1 MFNNGYCIFFLI
13 VICLLAG
20 NVFGSFSTSTADTTI
35 LRSPNNQADYLIISA
50 DSFQSA
56 ISPLVTHRENQ
67 GLTVRFADINQ
78 IYQEFGDSLISAKR
92 IRHFVSYAIEY
103 WQPPKPKYLLILG
116 DTEIIPSYKL
126 PSSLASV
133 GEDSVSIDEWFSINQ
148 FDTNNVT
155 DIAIGRIPASNLNQ
169 AELAISRT
177 LFFENNLSLSDYTQD
192 FLVLADSF
200 DVSSQIFED
209 MANQFIDIIE
219 PHNFRISRIDIRKT
233 STYHGTLEDFIGQI
247 NDGVLF
253 VNFFGFGIEKIWS
266 QDTFFTANDV
276 DSLEN
281 NDIPCIVITTARQN
295 FDSDDDSTIA
305 EKLLFNP
312 PGGALAVFAS
322 SGECY
327 LNAAKNII
335 FNLIEF
341 ILNNP
346 DTTIGRSILQVK
358 KNYGSQLTSDHTLR
372 RFTLLGDPA
381 LKLPADFLSGLNT
394 PVDNNVQSFDL
405 KQNYPN
411 PFNPSTTIEFDLRRS
426 SKVTLKV
433 FNILGEEV
441 ATLVSDKL
449 SAGSYSYEWSR
460 TGGMASGVY
469 LYRLEA
475 EGFVQTH
482 KMILMK

>member
-1 MFNNGYCIFFLI
+1 MFIIRHCITIFLI
-13 VICLLAG
+13 SCFWAG
-20 NVFGSFSTSTADTTI
+20 SLFADFSNFTKDTTI

-56 ISPLVTHRENQ
+56 ISPLATHRENQ
-67 GLTVRFADINQ
+67 GLTVRFAGINQ
-78 IYQEFGDSLISAKR
+78 IYQEFGDSLVNAKK
-92 IRHFVSYAIEY
+92 IRHFVSYALEY
-103 WQPPKPKYLLILG
+103 WQSPKPKYLLIVG

-126 PSSLASV
+126 ASSLASV

-148 FDTNNVT
+148 FNTNNVT

-177 LFFENNLSLSDYTQD
+177 LFFENNLVLSDYTQD

-200 DVSSQIFED
+200 DVTSQIFED

-219 PHNFRISRIDIRKT
+219 PYNFRISRIDIRKT
-233 STYHGTLEDFIGQI
+233 SAYHGTLEDFIGQI
-247 NDGVLF
+247 NNGVLF

-266 QDTFFTANDV
+266 RDTFLTINDL

-281 NDIPCIVITTARQN
+281 NDFPCIVITTARQN

-305 EKLLFNP
+305 EMLLFNP

-341 ILNNP
+341 VLNNP
-346 DTTIGRSILQVK
+346 DTTLGRSILRVK
-358 KNYGSQLTSDHTLR
+358 KNYGSPLTPDNTLR

-381 LKLPADFLSGLNT
+381 LKLPVDFLSGLNT
-394 PVDNNVQSFDL
+394 PRDNSVHAFRL

-411 PFNPSTTIEFDLRRS
+411 PFNPSTTIQFDLPKTS
-426 SKVTLKV
+426 EVSLKV

-441 ATLVSDKL
+441 VTLVSDRL

-460 TGGMASGVY
+460 TAGIASGVY

-475 EGFVQTH
+475 EGFVQTR
-482 KMILMK
+482 KMILIK

>member
-1 MFNNGYCIFFLI
+1 MFIIRLCITIFLI
-13 VICLLAG
+13 SCLWAG
-20 NVFGSFSTSTADTTI
+20 SLFADFSNFTKDTTI

-78 IYQEFGDSLISAKR
+78 IYLEFGDSLVNAKR
-92 IRHFVSYAIEY
+92 IRHLVSYAIEY
-103 WQPPKPKYLLILG
+103 WQPPKPKYLLIVG

-126 PSSLASV
+126 PSSLASI

-155 DIAIGRIPASNLNQ
+155 DIAIGRIPASTVDQ

-177 LFFENNLSLSDYTQD
+177 LFFENNLVLSDYTRD

-233 STYHGTLEDFIGQI
+233 SAYHGTINDFISQI

-253 VNFFGFGIEKIWS
+253 INFFGFGIEKFWS

-281 NDIPCIVITTARQN
+281 NDFPCIVITTARQN

-346 DTTIGRSILQVK
+346 DTTLGRSILQVK
-358 KNYGSQLTSDHTLR
+358 KNYGSPLTSDHTLR
-372 RFTLLGDPA
+372 RFTFLGDPA

-394 PVDNNVQSFDL
+394 PIDNNVKAFRL

-411 PFNPSTTIEFDLRRS
+411 PFNPSTTIEFDLPKT
-426 SKVTLKV
+426 SKVTLKI

-441 ATLVSDKL
+441 ATLVSERL
-449 SAGSYSYEWSR
+449 SAGSYSYEWDAPNL
-460 TGGMASGVY
+460 ASGVY
-469 LYRLEA
+469 LYRLQAGDYIE
-475 EGFVQTH
+475 TR
-482 KMILMK
+482 KMVLMK

>member
-1 MFNNGYCIFFLI
+1 MFIIRHCITIFLI
-13 VICLLAG
+13 SGFWAG
-20 NVFGSFSTSTADTTI
+20 SLFADFSNFTKDTTI

-56 ISPLVTHRENQ
+56 ISPLATHRENQ
-67 GLTVRFADINQ
+67 GLTVRFAGINQ
-78 IYQEFGDSLISAKR
+78 IYQEFGDSLVNAKK
-92 IRHFVSYAIEY
+92 IRHFVSYALEY
-103 WQPPKPKYLLILG
+103 WQSPKPKYLLIVG

-126 PSSLASV
+126 ASSLASV

-148 FDTNNVT
+148 FNTNNVT

-177 LFFENNLSLSDYTQD
+177 LFFENNLVLSDYTQD

-200 DVSSQIFED
+200 DVTSQIFED

-219 PHNFRISRIDIRKT
+219 PYNFRISRIDIRKT
-233 STYHGTLEDFIGQI
+233 SAYHGTLEDFIGQI
-247 NDGVLF
+247 NNGVLF

-266 QDTFFTANDV
+266 RDTFLTINDL

-281 NDIPCIVITTARQN
+281 NDFPCIVITTARQN

-305 EKLLFNP
+305 EMLLFNP

-341 ILNNP
+341 VLNNP
-346 DTTIGRSILQVK
+346 DLSRQS
-358 KNYGSQLTSDHTLR
+358 HFCR
-372 RFTLLGDPA
+372 RA
-381 LKLPADFLSGLNT
+381 
-394 PVDNNVQSFDL
+394 
-405 KQNYPN
+405 
-411 PFNPSTTIEFDLRRS
+411 R
-426 SKVTLKV
+426 
-433 FNILGEEV
+433 
-441 ATLVSDKL
+441 
-449 SAGSYSYEWSR
+449 
-460 TGGMASGVY
+460 
-469 LYRLEA
+469 
-475 EGFVQTH
+475 
-482 KMILMK
+482 